1 MPDTFAS
8 AVLSSLGIVAV
19 AYLSYRGVRY
29 QARASREANRD
40 TVTAT
45 EQETAVKALESMTL
59 NLLEPYRD
67 EVALLRKRMEADQSA
82 RDEKDRADAERRA
95 EEKRLVQSQMD
106 KMTERIDLLT
116 VEVKHWKS
124 MARAIARWATT
135 LRDQVISLG
144 GTVPTIPDELLV
156 AQLLDERD
164 DEL

>member
-1 MPDTFAS
+1 MPDT
-8 AVLSSLGIVAV
+8 LGDAALAALAAIVV
-19 AYLSYRGVRY
+19 AYLSYKGIRH
-29 QARASREANRD
+29 QANASRAANRD
-40 TVTAT
+40 TVTAG
-45 EQETAVKALESMTL
+45 EQATAVKALESMTI

-82 RDEKDRADAERRA
+82 RDEKDRVDTERRA

-164 DEL
+164 DEH